1 MNIKNSNGKKSL
13 GFRNMQ
19 EKLENE
25 NTPSEFFLPHC
36 STRRGG
42 RGMDGVGE
50 RKRDARR
57 LENSPGPGELG
68 GAGGSNAFP
77 NFTN

>member
-1 MNIKNSNGKKSL
+1 
-13 GFRNMQ
+13 MQ

-25 NTPSEFFLPHC
+25 NTPSEIILPHC
-36 STRRGG
+36 NTRRGG

-57 LENSPGPGELG
+57 LENSSGPGELG
-68 GAGGSNAFP
+68 GAGGSNAPP

>member
-25 NTPSEFFLPHC
+25 NTPSEFFYPIAV
-36 STRRGG
+36 RGE
-42 RGMDGVGE
+42 GVEGWME
-50 RKRDARR
+50 
-57 LENSPGPGELG
+57 
-68 GAGGSNAFP
+68 
-77 NFTN
+77 